1 LESREEVTLE
11 DLIYQ
16 LDTKIKKLKEM
27 KTKLD
32 GLVKIVNEINEKEEV
47 FRKYSSN
54 LENLNKKM
62 LLYYYESDVYYNKV
76 QTIEQNLQ
84 NVKFE
89 YEQEVS
95 SLSEE
100 LENLEFNDGTL
111 NKLSEKLKKFFG
123 EESDNLN
130 HLKRQQENI
139 LQESVRILKD
149 RVTIV
154 SRLISAIDKKIE
166 NLSKDELKGEL
177 EAIKSQIKNVS
188 VNLPSKLEDFERIY
202 EKSGE
207 AFRGLYETTK
217 SEIDLIKEKLR
228 RFAIE
233 NRLIEANE
241 VTVLEIIHTIL
252 YERNRESLEFN
263 EMLEYLKER
272 IPKTGEQE
280 LRDIIVNLSKKGF
293 LTLTLAT

>member
-1 LESREEVTLE
+1 MALESREKVTLE

-16 LDTKIKKLKEM
+16 LDTKIKKLKEI

-47 FRKYSSN
+47 FRKYSSS

-89 YEQEVS
+89 YEQEAS

-111 NKLSEKLKKFFG
+111 NKLSEKLKKFF
-123 EESDNLN
+123 EEEIGNLD
-130 HLKRQQENI
+130 HLKQQQENI

-154 SRLISAIDKKIE
+154 SRLINAIDKKIE

-207 AFRGLYETTK
+207 AFRGLY
-217 SEIDLIKEKLR
+217 
-228 RFAIE
+228 
-233 NRLIEANE
+233 
-241 VTVLEIIHTIL
+241 
-252 YERNRESLEFN
+252 
-263 EMLEYLKER
+263 
-272 IPKTGEQE
+272 
-280 LRDIIVNLSKKGF
+280 
-293 LTLTLAT
+293 

>member
-1 LESREEVTLE
+1 
-11 DLIYQ
+11 
-16 LDTKIKKLKEM
+16 
-27 KTKLD
+27 
-32 GLVKIVNEINEKEEV
+32 
-47 FRKYSSN
+47 
-54 LENLNKKM
+54 M

-89 YEQEVS
+89 YEQEAS

-100 LENLEFNDGTL
+100 LENLEFNEGTL
-111 NKLSEKLKKFFG
+111 NKLSEKLKKFFD
-123 EESDNLN
+123 EEIGNLN

-233 NRLIEANE
+233 NRLIEENE